1 MKYTLLI
8 FLCLFSVAV
17 FSQVVEFK
25 SINDRLVQLSDS
37 LCAEKSIERVAD
49 NGQSLQYGIVNDS
62 ITQVRKGAFE
72 QIEGLILELAT
83 KPESFLWFPENLQGI
98 KVIYPQD
105 TTFRMITW
113 IGRFSNNEYQYGGI
127 IQFRSGPPPI
137 VLEPTII
144 DEDFELI
151 AYDSKNWPSALYY
164 NILDFKRSGQTYYL
178 LFAFDG
184 YQQFAHRK
192 WIDVLS
198 FDDKQTPTFGAAVFD
213 FETESRSKIKRLV
226 LEYAAEINIKL
237 NYDPI
242 EGIIMYDHLIPMKSS
257 YADVEVFVPD
267 GSYEGLRLKRGKWKH
282 IDKIKTLILKDPPRE
297 TPILDERKGK
307 SINGQ

>member
-1 MKYTLLI
+1 MY
-8 FLCLFSVAV
+8 
-17 FSQVVEFK
+17 E
-25 SINDRLVQLSDS
+25 
-37 LCAEKSIERVAD
+37 
-49 NGQSLQYGIVNDS
+49 
-62 ITQVRKGAFE
+62 KGAFE

-113 IGRFSNNEYQYGGI
+113 IGRFSNNEYQSGGI
-127 IQFRSGPPPI
+127 VQTQKWSA
-137 VLEPTII
+137 T
-144 DEDFELI
+144 
-151 AYDSKNWPSALYY
+151 DSWNQPSSMKILRAHCLRFKKNWPSALYY
-164 NILDFKRSGQTYYL
+164 NILDFKKIGPNL
-178 LFAFDG
+178 LLAFCFDG

-257 YADVEVFVPD
+257 YADVEVFVRMDPMRAFALEK
-267 GSYEGLRLKRGKWKH
+267 GQMEEH
-282 IDKIKTLILKDPPRE
+282 IDKIVKH
-297 TPILDERKGK
+297 
-307 SINGQ
+307 